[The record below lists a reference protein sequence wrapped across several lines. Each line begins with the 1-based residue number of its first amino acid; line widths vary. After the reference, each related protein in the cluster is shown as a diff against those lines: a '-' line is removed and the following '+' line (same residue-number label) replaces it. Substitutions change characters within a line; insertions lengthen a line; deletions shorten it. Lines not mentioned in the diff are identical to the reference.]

1 MTGLADHV
9 ADWKPEPLEESDAIR
24 AWPSGAFAA
33 VLDQPTPIDERDAPL
48 PLGWHRFHFLEAP
61 ATAELGEDGHVREG
75 RFLPPIPNRRRM
87 FAGGRLMVHSPIR
100 VGDEI
105 VRRSEITS
113 VEPKSGRSGE
123 MLFVTL
129 RQEFRRDGQLL
140 LVEEEDAVYRQQ
152 EPGTPRATPQAPAPS
167 ELPDAAPWRAMLH
180 PDEAML
186 LRFSAL
192 TYNAHRIHYDL
203 PYAREVEGFP
213 GLLVHGPLLALLLL
227 ELPRRFAPDRQV
239 SEFAYR
245 LRSPSFAGAPIV
257 ADGTPT
263 DTGVDL
269 AAAVPGAAPAITGT
283 ATFA

>member
-9 ADWKPEPLEESDAIR
+9 AAWEPEPIEESDTIGAR
-24 AWPSGAFAA
+24 PSTAFAA
-33 VLDQPTPIDERDAPL
+33 VLDQASPIDAPDAEL

-75 RFLPPIPNRRRM
+75 HFLPPIPNRRRM
-87 FAGGRLMVHSPIR
+87 FAGGRLTAHAPIR
-100 VGDEI
+100 VGDDI

-113 VEPKSGRSGE
+113 VEPKTGRSGE

-129 RQEFRRDGQLL
+129 RQEFRRDGELV

-152 EPGTPRATPQAPAPS
+152 EPGAPRAAPEAPQAGPV
-167 ELPDAAPWRAMLH
+167 PDAAPWRAMLH

-203 PYAREVEGFP
+203 PYARDVEGFP

-227 ELPRRFAPDRQV
+227 ELPRRFTPDRRV
-239 SEFAYR
+239 AEFAYR
-245 LRSPSFAGAPIV
+245 LKAPSFAGAPIV
-257 ADGTPT
+257 ADGTLT
-263 DTGVDL
+263 ESGADL
-269 AAAVPGAAPAITGT
+269 AAGVPDATPAITGT
-283 ATFA
+283 ITYS